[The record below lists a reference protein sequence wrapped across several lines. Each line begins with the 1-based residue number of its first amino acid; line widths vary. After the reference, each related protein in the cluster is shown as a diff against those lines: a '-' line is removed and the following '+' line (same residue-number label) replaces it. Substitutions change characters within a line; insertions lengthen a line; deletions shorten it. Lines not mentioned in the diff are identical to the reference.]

1 MPLMSYNLDDV
12 RRCASSEGVNL
23 IVFPDLRSAATSI
36 SDRVERAKG
45 DMRSL
50 GDMDSFIA
58 QKNNVLSE
66 LKQYRENI
74 ERENRDSFPR
84 KEVIDKNNEEIKKSE
99 AKLRELNA
107 ILANALD
114 LSSALVT
121 ARAMLREQFSRALS
135 QLSDLSSNPERALG
149 SSPSEDDKKKLEEYI
164 KEIRNRIE
172 NGERVHKDEEDA
184 ITRNRDKV
192 RAALDKSQ

>member
-1 MPLMSYNLDDV
+1 MSYNLEDL

-23 IVFPDLRSAATSI
+23 IPFPDLQSAATSI

-50 GDMDSFIA
+50 GDMDPYIA

-84 KEVIDKNNEEIKKSE
+84 KEVIDKNTEEIRKSE

-107 ILANALD
+107 ILGNALD
-114 LSSALVT
+114 LSAAFYT
-121 ARAMLREQFSRALS
+121 ARAMLREQFSSALS
-135 QLSDLSSNPERALG
+135 QLSDLSSNPERTLG
-149 SSPSEDDKKKLEEYI
+149 SNPSDDDKKKLEEYI

-172 NGERVHKDEEDA
+172 KGERDHKDEEDN
-184 ITRNRDKV
+184 ITKNRDKV

>member
-1 MPLMSYNLDDV
+1 MSYNLEDL

-23 IVFPDLRSAATSI
+23 IPFPDLRSAATSI

-50 GDMDSFIA
+50 GDMDPYIA

-84 KEVIDKNNEEIKKSE
+84 KEVIDKNTEEIRKSE

-107 ILANALD
+107 ILGNALD
-114 LSSALVT
+114 LSAAFYT
-121 ARAMLREQFSRALS
+121 ARAMLREQFSSALS
-135 QLSDLSSNPERALG
+135 QLSDLSSNPERTLG
-149 SSPSEDDKKKLEEYI
+149 SNPSDDDKKKLEEYI

-172 NGERVHKDEEDA
+172 KGERDHKDEEDN
-184 ITRNRDKV
+184 ITKNRDKV